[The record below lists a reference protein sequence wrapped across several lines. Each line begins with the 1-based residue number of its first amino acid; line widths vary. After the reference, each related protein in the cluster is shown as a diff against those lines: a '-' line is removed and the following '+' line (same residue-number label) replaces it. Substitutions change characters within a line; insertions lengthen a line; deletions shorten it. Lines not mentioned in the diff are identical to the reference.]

1 MNDYP
6 NEDWKPLVLDGYEI
20 NVKYEISNYGRVRSY
35 AYSENGRILKGT
47 KLEGYPAVRFRDKN
61 GKMINRYVHR
71 LVAEYFLDQPREGQ
85 RVILHLDYNKTNNY
99 FMNLKWASIEEQIQH
114 KMKGPNHRTG
124 VITNSKLTEGQVRQ
138 IKKLLLNNRT
148 RLKMIAKQFGIT
160 HTQLNRIR
168 SGENWGH
175 VTIDD

>member
-1 MNDYP
+1 MT
-6 NEDWKPLVLDGYEI
+6 EFSKEIWKEI
-20 NVKYEISNYGRVRSY
+20 RIEGHTLKNRYEISSLGRVKSY
-35 AYSENGRILKGT
+35 AYGDKGRILKGT
-47 KLEGYPAVRFRDKN
+47 KLEGYPAVRFRDVN

-71 LVAEYFLDQPREGQ
+71 LVAEYFLDAPEEGQ
-85 RVILHLDYNKTNNY
+85 EIIIHLDYDKENNEAS
-99 FMNLKWASIEEQIQH
+99 NLAWANVQEQVAH
-114 KMKGPNHRTG
+114 KVKGPNHRTG

-138 IKKLLLNNRT
+138 IKKILKQKRT

-175 VTIDD
+175 VRIDD